1 MPVFEHGSYRRK
13 MNDIYGTEELL
24 QNHLSQSTSYAW
36 LRLQDEGI
44 VDLKMKSDA
53 DVYVLTAQEKK
64 YRYSEITWNG

>member
-1 MPVFEHGSYRRK
+1 

-24 QNHLSQSTSYAW
+24 QNYLSQSTSYAW

-44 VDLKMKSDA
+44 VELKMKSDA